1 VYTDVLSRFTEKYRP
16 PDLEYF
22 ATLQI
27 KLAELAKAEAEIV
40 QDNENEGSG
49 VDHADDDEED
59 HNDDDDEFE
68 EFLAGPR

>member
-40 QDNENEGSG
+40 QDN
-49 VDHADDDEED
+49 
-59 HNDDDDEFE
+59 
-68 EFLAGPR
+68 